1 MANSITIQGL
11 YIHIPFCEKKC
22 FYCDFLSHDT
32 LYDKWVDRYVNAL
45 CTEIKRSSAKFRIA
59 EQVTIYIGGGTPSM
73 LTGEHFQKIFEVL
86 DEYGYLE
93 ASIET
98 TVEVNP
104 SSVDSEK
111 LSLLNSLGVNRLSIG
126 VQSFSDKV
134 LNAIGRVHSAEQA
147 IKSVRLARQS
157 GFKNISVDLMY
168 GLPTQSIQD
177 LAQSIDRV
185 LSLAV
190 EHISVYGLKVENR
203 TPLQGMIERNELT
216 LPSEELD
223 EEMYD
228 YIVSRLPRENYRRY
242 EISNYS
248 LPNYHSR
255 HNLMYWKYQNYL
267 SVGIGASSHYSP
279 YRMTN
284 TKFIEK
290 YVAALEKR
298 QPIPREIEYI
308 KREDAMAEYCF
319 LALRTSYGLDTL
331 SFAQFFDIDIKNIY
345 GEIIQEN
352 LHEELLYYNEFG
364 NLSLTKKGSKFAN
377 IVFGSFL
384 P

>member
-1 MANSITIQGL
+1 MAKYITVQGL

-22 FYCDFLSHDT
+22 FYCDFLSHDH
-32 LYDKWVDRYVNAL
+32 LYDKWVDRYINAL

-59 EQVTIYIGGGTPSM
+59 DQVSIYFGGGTPSL
-73 LTGEHFQKIFEVL
+73 LTKEHFQKIFEVL

-93 ASIET
+93 ASVET

-104 SSVDSEK
+104 SSVNVEK
-111 LSLLNSLGVNRLSIG
+111 LSALNSLGVNRLSIG

-134 LNAIGRVHSAEQA
+134 LKAIGRVHSSTQA
-147 IKSVRLARQS
+147 VEAVRMARQS

-168 GLPTQSIQD
+168 GLPEQSIQD
-177 LAQSIDRV
+177 LAKSIDGA
-185 LSLAV
+185 LDLAV

-203 TPLQGMIERNELT
+203 TPLSKMLERGEIT

-228 YIVSRLPRENYRRY
+228 YIVNRLPRENYHRY
-242 EISNYS
+242 EISNYA
-248 LPNYHSR
+248 LPQYQSR
-255 HNLMYWKYQNYL
+255 HNLMYWQYKNYL
-267 SVGIGASSHYSP
+267 SVGIGASSQYSP

-290 YVAALEKR
+290 YVTSLEKR
-298 QPIPREIEYI
+298 QPIPREVEYI

-331 SFAQFFDIDIKNIY
+331 TFAQFFNIDIKHIY
-345 GEIIQEN
+345 GEVIREN
-352 LHEELLYYNEFG
+352 LQEEFLYYNEFG
-364 NLSLTKKGSKFAN
+364 NLSLTKKGAKFAN
-377 IVFGSFL
+377 VVFGSFL